1 LEAIERVFLGLGSN
15 IGDRLENLQHASRL
29 IDAKC
34 GGIVQRASI
43 YETDPV
49 EFLNQPAFLNTV
61 LEINPTLPPVE
72 LMMKCLAIETELGRI
87 RAIPKGPR
95 TIDID
100 LLLYG
105 QRVIDQDA
113 PIPLVV
119 PHPAM
124 PERRFVLEPLAEI
137 AGGVIHPVRKETIN
151 ALLGKLSDTARV
163 TRLP

>member
-1 LEAIERVFLGLGSN
+1 METFERVFLGLGSN
-15 IGDRLENLQHASRL
+15 IGDRLENLEHASRL

-34 GGIVQRASI
+34 GGIVKRASI

-49 EFLNQPAFLNTV
+49 ELLDQPAFLNTV
-61 LEINPTLPPVE
+61 VEIKPTLPPAG

-95 TIDID
+95 IIDID

-105 QRVIDQDA
+105 QRVIDA
-113 PIPLVV
+113 NNPVRLVV

-124 PERRFVLEPLAEI
+124 GQRRFVLEPLAEI
-137 AGGVIHPVRKETIN
+137 AGEVKHPQYGETITD
-151 ALLGKLSDTARV
+151 LLDKLTDRARV
-163 TRLP
+163 TKLP